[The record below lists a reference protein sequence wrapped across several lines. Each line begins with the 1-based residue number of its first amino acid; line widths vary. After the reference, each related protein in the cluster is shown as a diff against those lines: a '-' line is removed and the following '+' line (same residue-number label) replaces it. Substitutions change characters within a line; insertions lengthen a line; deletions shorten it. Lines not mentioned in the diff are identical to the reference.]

1 MAYQEKTTTS
11 YGQRLGKSGKSIG
24 TGILLLI
31 AGTVLLWI
39 NEGRA
44 VKTTRMLN
52 EAQKKAIHVEDV
64 STVNPE
70 LDGQLIHATAMAET
84 NDSLTDPTFG
94 AGAVAI
100 RLSREVEYYQWVEKK
115 HEETRDKIGGGQE
128 TITTY
133 TYDKEWVS
141 RPVPSAEFKDPEYKN
156 VNFTLANLESKDQYA
171 ENVSFGAYK
180 MPSCLYQQMSGREP
194 VELNFTEELKK
205 EWNNSAMTILKSR
218 LPVDTASLDHTNLV
232 HVQGNVAYFGKSTVI
247 PEIGD
252 VKVTFTM
259 TRPGQVSLIAQ
270 VYQDNL
276 QEFTA
281 KNGKKFCT
289 LTMGAVDMDSM
300 FTSEHNKNSALTWIL
315 RIAGF
320 LLVVFGLKSLF
331 EILVTLFKVLPFL
344 ASIVNFGVG
353 AVCWIVGAVWSIV
366 VIGIAWIFYRPVLG
380 VSLLV
385 AAGVIIGYFAM
396 KGKKLPAPEEV
407 S

>member
-1 MAYQEKTTTS
+1 
-11 YGQRLGKSGKSIG
+11 
-24 TGILLLI
+24 
-31 AGTVLLWI
+31 
-39 NEGRA
+39 
-44 VKTTRMLN
+44 
-52 EAQKKAIHVEDV
+52 
-64 STVNPE
+64 
-70 LDGQLIHATAMAET
+70 
-84 NDSLTDPTFG
+84 
-94 AGAVAI
+94 
-100 RLSREVEYYQWVEKK
+100 
-115 HEETRDKIGGGQE
+115 
-128 TITTY
+128 
-133 TYDKEWVS
+133 
-141 RPVPSAEFKDPEYKN
+141 
-156 VNFTLANLESKDQYA
+156 
-171 ENVSFGAYK
+171 

-194 VELNFTEELKK
+194 VKLNFTEELKK

-218 LPVDTASLDHTNLV
+218 LPVNTASLDQTDLV

-353 AVCWIVGAVWSIV
+353 AVCWIVGAVWSIA

-385 AAGVIIGYFAM
+385 AAGVIVGYFAM
-396 KGKKLPAPEEV
+396 KGKKLPAPEGV